1 MLIEA
6 AARYDRQR
14 LGPGGLKAWEARHLS
29 PTELREALWRTFD
42 VRLSPP
48 QLGAVSHLFGN
59 GKGTSGEDGDAF
71 DGVFAPPMQIEVS
84 EFLAAFFKMSMV
96 AKELTA
102 KSDSAVKLKEYRE
115 ALKER
120 MAQQE
125 EVRRTLKA
133 MRDNPPKRAH
143 TVDSGLTRAA
153 AKSGKREKG
162 GLGAMAMDPVERIR
176 FSVNAAR
183 TTRQLDLSTW
193 ANRKQGDFILSRV
206 PQTVWHLRDLKELW
220 LTNNDIQALPTQISG
235 LRCLRTLGVGRN
247 RISRLPRELGLL
259 PDLERVF
266 AEKNWLSTLPKELA
280 MCRKLRELRLGG
292 NQLSR
297 LPDCVCETRSLEV
310 LDLRGNTIESL
321 PPELKFLR
329 SLLDLDLEGNP
340 IGPQVPEGLLS
351 LVNLSHLNLAGTLL
365 GPAQGEQI
373 DAKLRLDF
381 LCVNADAAPPP
392 PVTTSPS
399 QQQKLSDTTIDTPV
413 SRESR
418 LVGGG
423 RCISRAT
430 HVSRHRLPE
439 IQHQVQVYSA
449 RRVHGLDVFP
459 SDAKVMIAA
468 KAENTTNAEHIGD
481 GHCGPRGDAGTTIT
495 HGKPP
500 DEVTAP
506 SEDMF
511 TGAAATE

>member
-1 MLIEA
+1 M
-6 AARYDRQR
+6 
-14 LGPGGLKAWEARHLS
+14 
-29 PTELREALWRTFD
+29 
-42 VRLSPP
+42 
-48 QLGAVSHLFGN
+48 
-59 GKGTSGEDGDAF
+59 
-71 DGVFAPPMQIEVS
+71 
-84 EFLAAFFKMSMV
+84 
-96 AKELTA
+96 
-102 KSDSAVKLKEYRE
+102 
-115 ALKER
+115 
-120 MAQQE
+120 
-125 EVRRTLKA
+125 
-133 MRDNPPKRAH
+133 
-143 TVDSGLTRAA
+143 
-153 AKSGKREKG
+153 
-162 GLGAMAMDPVERIR
+162 
-176 FSVNAAR
+176 
-183 TTRQLDLSTW
+183 
-193 ANRKQGDFILSRV
+193 
-206 PQTVWHLRDLKELW
+206 
-220 LTNNDIQALPTQISG
+220 
-235 LRCLRTLGVGRN
+235 
-247 RISRLPRELGLL
+247 
-259 PDLERVF
+259 
-266 AEKNWLSTLPKELA
+266 
-280 MCRKLRELRLGG
+280 
-292 NQLSR
+292 
-297 LPDCVCETRSLEV
+297 
-310 LDLRGNTIESL
+310 
-321 PPELKFLR
+321 
-329 SLLDLDLEGNP
+329 
-340 IGPQVPEGLLS
+340 
-351 LVNLSHLNLAGTLL
+351 NLSHLNLAGTLL

-439 IQHQVQVYSA
+439 IQHQVRRTIMRFTKCYPRLAKKLLKRCPPTTIAWDEGGPTDGSSASVIPCPAPDVLSPARPGYRYSQVQVYSA

-468 KAENTTNAEHIGD
+468 KAENTTNAEYIGD